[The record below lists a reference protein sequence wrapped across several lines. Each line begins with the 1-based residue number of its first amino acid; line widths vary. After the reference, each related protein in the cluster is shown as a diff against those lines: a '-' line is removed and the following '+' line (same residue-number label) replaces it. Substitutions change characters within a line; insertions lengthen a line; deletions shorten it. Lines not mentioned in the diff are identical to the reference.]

1 LDDCVVNGVVSDGAQ
16 ALIDSLPKTFVELSP
31 SGRGLH
37 VWGFG
42 ELEQG
47 RKFVRDGVKVEVYA
61 DARFMTV
68 TGRAVV
74 DAPFAKLDLSELV
87 R

>member
-1 LDDCVVNGVVSDGAQ
+1 
-16 ALIDSLPKTFVELSP
+16 
-31 SGRGLH
+31 

-47 RKFVRDGVKVEVYA
+47 RKFVRDGVKVEVYG

-74 DAPFAKLDLSELV
+74 DAPFAVLNLGDLVYSETV
-87 R
+87 NH